1 MTSNLVIRSS
11 LLLLIA
17 ATVVV
22 RSTVTVSVR
31 ADQPG
36 YLTIPTWPV
45 FSMLYETPGFS
56 YSRGEGESVTVRE
69 VHWLDYVSATQWTN
83 TVVESPTITTAVG
96 SHDRVGRYTRL
107 SGTTY
112 TEYDGAGAAT
122 HTETVEEDTTLI
134 VGTMP
139 APFPIVESGIV
150 TTSTD
155 TVAKVCFLE
164 ECTVNADGV
173 LYTMDKG
180 SEFVFVDDARGIP
193 LRVNES
199 FVVKEITISDV
210 KHPIVRL
217 PDPTDPRQPETLT
230 CDRVR
235 VFFNQGV
242 FTVF

>member
-1 MTSNLVIRSS
+1 M
-11 LLLLIA
+11 
-17 ATVVV
+17 
-22 RSTVTVSVR
+22 
-31 ADQPG
+31 
-36 YLTIPTWPV
+36 
-45 FSMLYETPGFS
+45 
-56 YSRGEGESVTVRE
+56 TVRE
-69 VHWLDYVSATQWTN
+69 VHRLDYVSATQWTN

-96 SHDRVGRYTRL
+96 SHDRVGHYTQL

-112 TEYDGAGAAT
+112 TEYDGAGEAT

-139 APFPIVESGIV
+139 APFPILESGV
-150 TTSTD
+150 ATTSTD

-173 LYTMDKG
+173 LYTMDNG

-210 KHPIVRL
+210 KHPIVR
-217 PDPTDPRQPETLT
+217 
-230 CDRVR
+230 
-235 VFFNQGV
+235 
-242 FTVF
+242 